1 MTISEEVP
9 SAPPRPDDDFGY
21 TVPMAKA
28 TPVVATAVP
37 GSISPPAA
45 NASMMASTVPPGMI
59 AKTVTTS
66 YPDGRQVTTTE
77 YVPAAGASSGAAA
90 STAIGGRPAATQ
102 ATNAVSQHHPPRRD
116 LGARPMN
123 VTCPYCNATG
133 KTRVN
138 QNCGDCTIISVI
150 VLLLFCFPFFW
161 VPFIC
166 PSCMDSEHHC
176 SNCGRIVGKSRAE
189 CCN

>member
-1 MTISEEVP
+1 MTYSEEVP
-9 SAPPRPDDDFGY
+9 SAPPLPDDDFGT

-28 TPVVATAVP
+28 TPVVATAVQ
-37 GSISPPAA
+37 GSIQPPAA
-45 NASMMASTVPPGMI
+45 NASMMASTVPPGMV

-90 STAIGGRPAATQ
+90 STATGAATQ

-138 QNCGDCTIISVI
+138 QIAAIVRLSV
-150 VLLLFCFPFFW
+150 
-161 VPFIC
+161 
-166 PSCMDSEHHC
+166 
-176 SNCGRIVGKSRAE
+176 
-189 CCN
+189 